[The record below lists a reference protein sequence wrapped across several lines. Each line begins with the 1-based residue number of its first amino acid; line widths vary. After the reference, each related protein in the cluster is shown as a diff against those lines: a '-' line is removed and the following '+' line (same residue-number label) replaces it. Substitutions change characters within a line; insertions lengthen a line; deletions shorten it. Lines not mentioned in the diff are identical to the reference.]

1 MLPGPRN
8 VWLAAAVSICL
19 ASAPLRAETVYE
31 TSRFRLLLAADGVV
45 SSLKQLP
52 SQRECLATG
61 WRQRLASVV
70 VDGKRREARSATT
83 TPDGLVLT
91 FRDCDTS
98 LLLQVGPAPDWLRF
112 TLRAVRGTRPTRVDL
127 VRIPFGINGTVGRKL
142 NIVYDDQTAVCVLA
156 ASQQV
161 DCRVLGRKNRYL
173 GAATQDTPGP
183 KLEGASAALIVCPPG
198 EFPAIARR
206 AAHAFGM
213 LTNETPGGVPVKE
226 TDVVRGS
233 YYFIG
238 FGEKDVDRMI
248 ADCTQ
253 AGVKQVMLNSGAW
266 CTKVGHYELNER
278 NYPHGLAGLKAT
290 VDRLHEA
297 GILVGMHCFASKI
310 SKRDRYVTPVPD
322 RRFWVSHQT
331 SLAKAITAEQ
341 AEIEVQGDLR
351 KWPGCELTAKRYWE
365 GGVDKHREVIFDNEI
380 VQYESI
386 GPEGVWNTFLGCKR
400 GAWGTEAAA
409 HKEATDGRHYG
420 VDGCINGYII
430 DQETD
435 LLDEAQDRLAHIF
448 NTCGFDMVYFDGGE
462 DVDRRRYRYYVS
474 KFQENAMRKFTKR
487 PIIHMG
493 TAMTHRLWH
502 SFARSATVDTYLNTL
517 SGAIIGGKPPEKWP
531 TVRDHIDRSVAYM
544 LRCRADLMPGEL
556 GWFGIWPRKTFY
568 DKKVE
573 GLQLDELEYLAAK
586 SLAYDVPVSLQTSFR
601 SMDAHPLTPEILR
614 IFRAYEELRM
624 SRAVSAETRAM
635 LAEKGAS
642 FALVQTNGKPQFV
655 RMGEPF
661 HPGGNQDVYALVGAD
676 GQGSVAT
683 VWHAVRDGRLTLD
696 ARVTAADFA
705 GQAMPVGSRQDTSL
719 LGLDTQRLTL
729 FAKLSPAE
737 LRTKLEQAKAETRP
751 PGMVLVRPEQA
762 SRMVGAVQLGSKVGI
777 KEAEANGDTLVCL
790 ARTTYQE
797 PNDWYAEYQVK
808 IPRSGLWTVWARVR
822 YPTGSDQ
829 SFAFVPAGQEPTLQG
844 NQVLGNCGVND
855 RKWHWTGRGGGST
868 TEPPGASIRLQL
880 EEGPFSFRVYGRESS
895 ENPEFTPRLDLFLL
909 IEGDGIVP
917 TDAML
922 PKLLGQN

>member
-297 GILVGMHCFASKI
+297 G
-310 SKRDRYVTPVPD
+310 
-322 RRFWVSHQT
+322 
-331 SLAKAITAEQ
+331 
-341 AEIEVQGDLR
+341 
-351 KWPGCELTAKRYWE
+351 
-365 GGVDKHREVIFDNEI
+365 
-380 VQYESI
+380 
-386 GPEGVWNTFLGCKR
+386 
-400 GAWGTEAAA
+400 
-409 HKEATDGRHYG
+409 
-420 VDGCINGYII
+420 
-430 DQETD
+430 
-435 LLDEAQDRLAHIF
+435 
-448 NTCGFDMVYFDGGE
+448 
-462 DVDRRRYRYYVS
+462 
-474 KFQENAMRKFTKR
+474 
-487 PIIHMG
+487 
-493 TAMTHRLWH
+493 
-502 SFARSATVDTYLNTL
+502 
-517 SGAIIGGKPPEKWP
+517 
-531 TVRDHIDRSVAYM
+531 
-544 LRCRADLMPGEL
+544 
-556 GWFGIWPRKTFY
+556 
-568 DKKVE
+568 
-573 GLQLDELEYLAAK
+573 
-586 SLAYDVPVSLQTSFR
+586 
-601 SMDAHPLTPEILR
+601 
-614 IFRAYEELRM
+614 
-624 SRAVSAETRAM
+624 
-635 LAEKGAS
+635 
-642 FALVQTNGKPQFV
+642 
-655 RMGEPF
+655 
-661 HPGGNQDVYALVGAD
+661 
-676 GQGSVAT
+676 
-683 VWHAVRDGRLTLD
+683 
-696 ARVTAADFA
+696 
-705 GQAMPVGSRQDTSL
+705 
-719 LGLDTQRLTL
+719 
-729 FAKLSPAE
+729 
-737 LRTKLEQAKAETRP
+737 
-751 PGMVLVRPEQA
+751 
-762 SRMVGAVQLGSKVGI
+762 
-777 KEAEANGDTLVCL
+777 
-790 ARTTYQE
+790 
-797 PNDWYAEYQVK
+797 
-808 IPRSGLWTVWARVR
+808 
-822 YPTGSDQ
+822 
-829 SFAFVPAGQEPTLQG
+829 
-844 NQVLGNCGVND
+844 
-855 RKWHWTGRGGGST
+855 
-868 TEPPGASIRLQL
+868 
-880 EEGPFSFRVYGRESS
+880 
-895 ENPEFTPRLDLFLL
+895 
-909 IEGDGIVP
+909 
-917 TDAML
+917 
-922 PKLLGQN
+922 